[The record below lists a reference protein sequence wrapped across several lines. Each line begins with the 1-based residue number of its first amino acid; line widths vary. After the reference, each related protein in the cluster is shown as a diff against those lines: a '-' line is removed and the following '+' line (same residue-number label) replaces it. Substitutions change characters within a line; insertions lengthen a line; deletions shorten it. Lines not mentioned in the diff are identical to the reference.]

1 MGFKWDK
8 LYKVRALSR
17 GLINVSLWILLFPLY
32 ISHFFYAKQVLI
44 LSWKTKPLSSKRK
57 KKKKEN
63 MDTKNISWLEAW
75 GGMKWGGLRQQWEIT
90 ASHARQSLSQSLM
103 KSLTLRNQ
111 TGLLTARLGHN
122 ERTIYVSSAFCLGY
136 PKHLLPGEA
145 LS

>member
-32 ISHFFYAKQVLI
+32 LSHFFYAKQVLI

-57 KKKKEN
+57 KEKERKYGYQKHF
-63 MDTKNISWLEAW
+63 MARSLGWDEVRWTQATVGDHS
-75 GGMKWGGLRQQWEIT
+75 IT
-90 ASHARQSLSQSLM
+90 RTTSLSQSLM

-111 TGLLTARLGHN
+111 TGLLTARLGHS